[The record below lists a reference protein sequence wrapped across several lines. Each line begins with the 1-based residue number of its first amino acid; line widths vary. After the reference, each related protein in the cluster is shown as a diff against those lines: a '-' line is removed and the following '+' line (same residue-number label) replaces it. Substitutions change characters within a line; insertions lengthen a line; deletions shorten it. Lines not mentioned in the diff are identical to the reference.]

1 MARLLNKVDIS
12 DLCLGTTV
20 LGTGGGGSP
29 ELGLFIL
36 NRLLEMG
43 KEIRLI
49 SVEEVPDDEIVV
61 HPAMVGSIAPAKA
74 KTMEL
79 EEY

>member
-36 NRLLEMG
+36 SQAFRNG
-43 KEIRLI
+43 
-49 SVEEVPDDEIVV
+49 
-61 HPAMVGSIAPAKA
+61 
-74 KTMEL
+74 
-79 EEY
+79 

>member
-20 LGTGGGGSP
+20 VGTGGGGSP

-36 NRLLEMG
+36 SRFLEMG
-43 KEIRLI
+43 KDMRLI
-49 SVEEVPDDEIVV
+49 
-61 HPAMVGSIAPAKA
+61 
-74 KTMEL
+74 
-79 EEY
+79 